1 MRAEANDDGDDN
13 DGDDAVIGLDSLP
26 DELQS
31 QIVEAIA
38 RSRLRDGKAEGVIS
52 TNEDGAASLFLFGN
66 EDEEVTLEKTDSDED
81 DDDDQPFVV
90 LGDRKR
96 KQKKAKDIKKAG
108 GEVEAAI
115 RALDAKTDRGS
126 LPPETIKVI
135 KAIETLLKKMN

>member
-1 MRAEANDDGDDN
+1 MPRAHRAEANDDGDD
-13 DGDDAVIGLDSLP
+13 DADDAVIGLDSLP

-66 EDEEVTLEKTDSDED
+66 EDEEVTLEKLDTDED

-90 LGDRKR
+90 L
-96 KQKKAKDIKKAG
+96 
-108 GEVEAAI
+108 
-115 RALDAKTDRGS
+115 
-126 LPPETIKVI
+126 
-135 KAIETLLKKMN
+135 

>member
-1 MRAEANDDGDDN
+1 MPGPGARRRRALSALLCCHAAAAFLGARPVTTPRAHRAEANDDGDD
-13 DGDDAVIGLDSLP
+13 DAGDDAVIGLDSLP

-96 KQKKAKDIKKAG
+96 KQKKAKD
-108 GEVEAAI
+108 
-115 RALDAKTDRGS
+115 LS
-126 LPPETIKVI
+126 LIHI
-135 KAIETLLKKMN
+135 